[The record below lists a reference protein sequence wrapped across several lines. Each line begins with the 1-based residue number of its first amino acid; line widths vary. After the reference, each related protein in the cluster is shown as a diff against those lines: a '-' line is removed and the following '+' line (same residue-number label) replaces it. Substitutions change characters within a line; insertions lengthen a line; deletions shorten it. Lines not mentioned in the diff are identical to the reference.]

1 MKLMGWILVFASLLG
16 AIWLGSSL
24 LAFIDFPSML
34 LILGVSSGV
43 VLSRHS
49 LPSIR
54 IGIRAIAHRPT
65 DVGEQQTAAA
75 ALGSA
80 RSGILGAAAAGFLI
94 GIVQIL
100 QNMADPSAIGPAM
113 AVALLTAFYAV
124 VLSELIIAPTLSAL
138 SIESNG
144 GSSLPSA
151 LNVLVA
157 VLVSGTTLMGGVWA
171 MFT

>member
-1 MKLMGWILVFASLLG
+1 MKLMGWILVVSSLMG
-16 AIWLGSSL
+16 AILLGSSFL
-24 LAFIDFPSML
+24 VFIDLPSAL
-34 LILGVSSGV
+34 LVVGVSSGV
-43 VLSRHS
+43 VLSRHPLS
-49 LPSIR
+49 SIR
-54 IGIRAIAHRPT
+54 IGIRSIGQRPT
-65 DVGEQQTAAA
+65 DIGERQTAAA
-75 ALGSA
+75 VLGSA

-124 VLSELIIAPTLSAL
+124 VLSELIVAPTLAAL
-138 SIESNG
+138 SVESNG
-144 GSSLPSA
+144 GSSIPSA